1 MMVLTHQESFHV
13 LVGQRFTCVI
23 GTDVVLD
30 VDRVSD
36 WPWKCGIIRA
46 ASHKDIF
53 CADLKLC
60 VEFEDEPWESR
71 QWIKLYGNKVQMF
84 LVEHS
89 LAVADRKC
97 PCNPSVSVQSP
108 AMTFKSMVSKI
119 PFDSIACIQ
128 FLGDKNKL
136 FLDKDLVMP
145 IRDRDSMKEFMQANR
160 SFHKQFQEVIRK
172 NVDESR
178 ILQGAKNL
186 VGTSIKVYSIDPSC
200 QWFPASVLNANSNT
214 RTLEIKCEQ
223 LPTLRVI
230 DPALIHVELVHNY
243 CDTVRSK
250 RSQAHKRVTQETV
263 ERPVAKQTRVEQ
275 VKLTPPAQKNFITY
289 SRDDGKTLVVV
300 DNPKSSALLANL
312 IRKPD
317 QVTMGA
323 GLFSKNSVP
332 MGFGEALLGCTAST
346 PASQNLTSRAT
357 PPQANSPPSFGA
369 ETPQGKCSQNLPA
382 ETLSMLNGGVKS
394 EEKNLFL
401 SAMSQNNTSGFGV
414 ASSSTSFPSW
424 SAQKNGVKSENL
436 FEAFTKPSTVFPKG
450 FEFSV
455 ERFPGKNTLSV
466 TDSQRNGTAEVPKVF
481 SVPAPAHDVKQ
492 IVGQGVNN
500 RKDCGGAKS
509 VKVQVTHVRSPSKSE
524 GVTYPRSVL
533 SDTQKLKRL
542 QQSGDCFVQD
552 GSCNNIAPHLHKC
565 RECRLDRFGRSKEQR
580 DSAVFC
586 RFFHFRR
593 LHFNKHGI
601 LREGGFLTPNKYD
614 IEAINL
620 WLPISGN
627 VVELDLDTA
636 KYILANIGD
645 HFCKLIIS
653 EKEVMASID
662 PQKQVAWKRAVRGV
676 REMCD
681 VCDTTIFN
689 LHWVCPKCGFGV
701 CVDCYRM
708 KKCNPVTGE
717 SKYEGFSW
725 LKCVKGQ
732 LHEPENL
739 MPTQIVP
746 GRALYDVGDVVHA
759 VRGKWGIK
767 SNCQCSNKHQKP
779 LPKPIVQE
787 DVKPSS
793 PAPPESTNGST
804 QPLEKS
810 TVEDPLPVKAPSASG
825 PLSWLTSLPNG
836 TVNKENKDNL
846 FTSSFK
852 SDSKTLP
859 SFATFGKPV
868 SALQTFSSSILTPM
882 SSNSS
887 GFLRNLL
894 NSSSV
899 KQESSEKSTPKILD
913 DIFASL
919 VQTKPASDAARR
931 PQGLPIQPSLMGF
944 NTPHYWLCDNR
955 LLCLQDPSNKS
966 NWNVFRECW
975 KQGQPVMVS
984 GVHHNLNIELW
995 RPESFRREF
1004 GDQEVDLVNCR
1015 TNDIITGAT
1024 VGEFW
1029 DGFEDI
1035 SARLKS
1041 SEGEAMVL
1049 KLKDWPPGEDFRDM
1063 MPTRFDD
1070 LMNNIPLPEY
1080 TKREGR
1086 LNLASR
1092 LPSYFVR
1099 PDLGPKMYNAYGLIT
1114 PEDRKYGTTNL
1125 HLDVSDAANVMVYVG
1140 IPKGESDQEHEVL
1153 KTIQDGDADE
1163 LTIKRYVELKEKP
1176 GALWHIFAAKDTEKI
1191 RQFLKKVAEEQGQE
1205 NPPDHDPIHDQSWY
1219 LDNALRRRLFK
1230 EHGVQ
1235 GWAIVQFLGDVV
1247 FIPAG
1252 APHQVH
1258 NLYSCI
1264 KVAEDFVSPEHVKH
1278 CFCLT
1283 QEFRYLSHTHTNH
1296 EDKLQVKNVIYHAVK
1311 DAVAIL
1317 KANEA
1322 SLGKV

>member
-1 MMVLTHQESFHV
+1 MVLTHQEGISI
-13 LVGQRFTCVI
+13 LVGRKFACLLRNDLELEDTP
-23 GTDVVLD
+23 
-30 VDRVSD
+30 VSE
-36 WPWKCGIIRA
+36 WPWKNGVIRA
-46 ASHKDIF
+46 ASHKDITCTDIKIF
-53 CADLKLC
+53 L
-60 VEFEDEPWESR
+60 EFEDEPWENR
-71 QWIKLYGNKVQMF
+71 IWLELYGAEVQLF

-89 LAVADRKC
+89 LVLADRVC
-97 PCNPSVSVQSP
+97 PSNPSVSVQCP
-108 AMTFKSMVSKI
+108 AMTFKCLVENT
-119 PFDSIACIQ
+119 PFEKTACIQ
-128 FLGDKNKL
+128 FLGDKNKV
-136 FLDKDLVMP
+136 FLDKELVKP
-145 IRDRDSMKEFMQANR
+145 VRDRETLKQFMQVNR
-160 SFHKQFQEVIRK
+160 TFNRAFQDLIRK

-178 ILQGAKNL
+178 LL
-186 VGTSIKVYSIDPSC
+186 EGTRTIIGRPIRVYSMDPSA
-200 QWFPASVLNANSNT
+200 QWFTATILNCRCAAQA
-214 RTLEIKCEQ
+214 LEIKCEQ
-223 LPTLRVI
+223 LPALKIV
-230 DPALIHVELVHNY
+230 DPALIHVLFVNEYMENNCNKVDRNFVNNEKM
-243 CDTVRSK
+243 CNTAKKNSQSRKSRAPK
-250 RSQAHKRVTQETV
+250 RICQNVDEEEEWT
-263 ERPVAKQTRVEQ
+263 PKQTRVEP
-275 VKLTPPAQKNFITY
+275 VRVPDPAPKSSFLTY
-289 SRDDGKTLVVV
+289 CRDNGKTLVVV
-300 DNPKSSALLANL
+300 DNPKATANH
-312 IRKPD
+312 
-317 QVTMGA
+317 
-323 GLFSKNSVP
+323 LFNFMNPPINDKQNGHSTKHPV
-332 MGFGEALLGCTAST
+332 GFGTALLGCTAST
-346 PASQNLTSRAT
+346 PGGQLTSRTT
-357 PPQANSPPSFGA
+357 PPQANSPPMFSA
-369 ETPQGKCSQNLPA
+369 LTPQGKYSQTSIFNGDRKRIGN
-382 ETLSMLNGGVKS
+382 SMYLNTSMSQGNKMSYMKAPSIFSKEFGFSVKS
-394 EEKNLFL
+394 Y
-401 SAMSQNNTSGFGV
+401 
-414 ASSSTSFPSW
+414 P
-424 SAQKNGVKSENL
+424 
-436 FEAFTKPSTVFPKG
+436 
-450 FEFSV
+450 
-455 ERFPGKNTLSV
+455 ERKMLSV
-466 TDSQRNGTAEVPKVF
+466 TDSPKGFKKPVE
-481 SVPAPAHDVKQ
+481 
-492 IVGQGVNN
+492 
-500 RKDCGGAKS
+500 RTTKS
-509 VKVQVTHVRSPSKSE
+509 D
-524 GVTYPRSVL
+524 GVTYPRSIL
-533 SDTQKLKRL
+533 LDPQKLKKL
-542 QQSGDCFVQD
+542 QQTGEFFVQD
-552 GSCNNIAPHLHKC
+552 GSCNDIAPQLHKC
-565 RECRLDRFGRSKEQR
+565 RECRLDRFGRSREQR

-614 IEAINL
+614 ADAINL
-620 WLPISGN
+620 WLPVASS
-627 VVELDLDTA
+627 VVGLDLDTA

-645 HFCKLIIS
+645 HFCKLVIS
-653 EKEVMASID
+653 EKEVMASVD

-708 KKCNPVTGE
+708 KKQRE
-717 SKYEGFSW
+717 LDDDDDEEEEEDSFSW

-746 GRALYDVGDVVHA
+746 GKALYEVGDIVHS

-767 SNCQCSNKHQKP
+767 SNCPCSNKNTKP
-779 LPKPIVQE
+779 LPKPVVKE
-787 DVKPSS
+787 EVKPSS
-793 PAPPESTNGST
+793 PEAESANGTLSQPNKVTASDSLAIASNSTSPPPLSAASSSTSSSSSST
-804 QPLEKS
+804 S
-810 TVEDPLPVKAPSASG
+810 SANSG
-825 PLSWLTSLPNG
+825 PLSWLTNLPNT

-846 FTSSFK
+846 FASAFK
-852 SDSKTLP
+852 SDNKPLP
-859 SFATFGKPV
+859 SFSTFGKPA
-868 SALQTFSSSILTPM
+868 SALQTFNNSILSPM
-882 SSNSS
+882 TSNSS

-894 NSSSV
+894 NSSSI
-899 KQESSEKSTPKILD
+899 KQETSEKSTPKILD

-919 VQTKPASDAARR
+919 VQTKPMTDLAKK
-931 PQGLPIQPSLMGF
+931 PNGLPIQPSLMGF

-984 GVHHNLNIELW
+984 GVHHKLNTELW

-1024 VGEFW
+1024 VGDFW

-1035 SARLKS
+1035 SCRLKS
-1041 SEGEAMVL
+1041 ETGEAMAL

-1080 TKREGR
+1080 TRREGK

-1092 LPSYFVR
+1092 LPTYFVR
-1099 PDLGPKMYNAYGLIT
+1099 PDLGPKMYNAYGLLT
-1114 PEDRKYGTTNL
+1114 PDDRKYGTTNL

-1140 IPKGESDQEHEVL
+1140 IPEGEQYDEQEVL

-1163 LTIKRYVELKEKP
+1163 LTIKRYIEFKEKP

-1191 RQFLKKVAEEQGQE
+1191 RQFLKKLAEEQGQE

-1219 LDNALRRRLFK
+1219 LDSTLRKRLFQ

-1278 CFCLT
+1278 CFWLT
-1283 QEFRYLSHTHTNH
+1283 QEFRYLSNTHTNH

-1317 KANEA
+1317 KANEG
-1322 SLGKV
+1322 SIGKV